1 MGCCGG
7 DKPKWKRE
15 IVPDHKFENVDLDA
29 FYNPSCGSRFGYMFI
44 FILSLK
50 SFAVYVADLWTAV
63 SLLVIGQT
71 TVTPAIPTEYSRW
84 IFFACTV
91 VSFLLLLWDM
101 LKARRILKTH
111 DISFAFTSVIVN
123 RYLSMKDYRYYCLFQ
138 SINSNSKG
146 IDNYAFFIFF
156 QLKGWKRLLLAE
168 APRQVINVVTLEALA
183 PEWLKIHNGSVSF
196 DNEVLGENLLQQILT
211 GTMAFSVLVFAI
223 SFILVCAAAVLYIP
237 LFCHIR
243 GNLKEYCCHKVDK
256 RISEILRK
264 QGRGP
269 AAGTRRNNHHTV
281 VAPESESFL
290 DESGFYKRPLAATT
304 PSLPSF
310 ASPSAYEYE
319 KSSYFQTP
327 MMASPGLQQHQ
338 ATSTPLSEQRLL
350 NNNNDDGYF
359 DEYQSGTDG
368 SGVTINQ
375 QYHPRPVAHQLPYQ
389 NRSYE
394 YYAPLNDASS
404 QHAHT
409 ANSSPV
415 PSSTCLNE
423 QRYQKRNYPYG
434 Y

>member
-1 MGCCGG
+1 M
-7 DKPKWKRE
+7 
-15 IVPDHKFENVDLDA
+15 
-29 FYNPSCGSRFGYMFI
+29 
-44 FILSLK
+44 
-50 SFAVYVADLWTAV
+50 TTV